1 MVATVNLKDN
11 TLTITATDFAN
22 QTVEYTIKINVIAN
36 QLPTFSETS
45 KTVSVAEN
53 NDVTNS
59 IVTVTA
65 TDPENDQITYILEGP
80 DAHLFDINPN
90 TGEITVKQS
99 FDFEMPLSAD
109 GTNNYKMKV
118 RATTP
123 LP

>member
-11 TLTITATDFAN
+11 TLTAVAVGNTNLIIAATDFAN
-22 QTVEYTIKINVIAN
+22 QTVEYTIKVNVIAN
-36 QLPTFSETS
+36 QLSTFSATS

-109 GTNNYKMKV
+109 GTNN
-118 RATTP
+118 
-123 LP
+123 

>member
-11 TLTITATDFAN
+11 TLTAGAVGNTNLIIAATDFAN

-36 QLPTFSETS
+36 QLPTFSATS

-65 TDPENDQITYILEGP
+65 TDPENDQ
-80 DAHLFDINPN
+80 
-90 TGEITVKQS
+90 
-99 FDFEMPLSAD
+99 
-109 GTNNYKMKV
+109 NNLYFG
-118 RATTP
+118 RT
-123 LP
+123 

>member
-11 TLTITATDFAN
+11 TITAVAVGNTNLIIAATDFAN

-65 TDPENDQITYILEGP
+65 TDPENDQITYIL
-80 DAHLFDINPN
+80 
-90 TGEITVKQS
+90 
-99 FDFEMPLSAD
+99 
-109 GTNNYKMKV
+109 V
-118 RATTP
+118 RT
-123 LP
+123 